1 MITDGVSHLYIPD
14 SEELNAQEKAP
25 RSQAC
30 RRRQPCARLRIEGKK
45 YPNQE
50 EKQEQAIL
58 WNSPLFEV
66 PSSSMQRNTFSFM
79 SSADLHLREMNS
91 TSNGGWYE
99 KGRCWETSP
108 DPFRNERPI
117 FLIVGIAAQK
127 PLVVNC
133 FRILPS
139 CRNCYPLHR
148 S

>member
-1 MITDGVSHLYIPD
+1 VTASGDYRRSLSFIPPD

-25 RSQAC
+25 KSQPC

-79 SSADLHLREMNS
+79 SSADFHLREMNS
-91 TSNGGWYE
+91 
-99 KGRCWETSP
+99 
-108 DPFRNERPI
+108 
-117 FLIVGIAAQK
+117 GINTPGAQ
-127 PLVVNC
+127 
-133 FRILPS
+133 
-139 CRNCYPLHR
+139 HEQ
-148 S
+148 